1 MAALVYSIADEIKAR
16 LPILEAVQS
25 LIPVERLTFRGS
37 RATGLCPLHSEK
49 TPSFVVYLD
58 QNRFYCFG
66 CHAHGDQITL
76 YAAYKG
82 MTNSEAIRELA
93 EYLGLSRNLS
103 PAEQRRAM
111 RNRRKLREKKRLE
124 SAVQERI
131 REVFGMLADTERRIE
146 RYMLVLRDAGKDP
159 LEDGVACD
167 WLQAKPLVEHW
178 LDLFTFG
185 SEEEQL
191 EAYLE
196 VQEWLSSIR

>member
-103 PAEQRRAM
+103 SAGRANAEQEARKREQEKLLENKLEARIGEVTHVLADEMRAM
-111 RNRRKLREKKRLE
+111 
-124 SAVQERI
+124 
-131 REVFGMLADTERRIE
+131 E
-146 RYMLVLRDAGKDP
+146 RYLLVIRDAGKDP
-159 LEDGVACD
+159 LQDSLCCD
-167 WLQAKPLVEHW
+167 WLRKRDLIEYWLDQLTFGDAEAKIQALLEVLQW
-178 LDLFTFG
+178 LDL
-185 SEEEQL
+185 
-191 EAYLE
+191 
-196 VQEWLSSIR
+196 